1 VIGMILAA
9 VSLILAAIPALL
21 FMANLRVYRR
31 PSLATT
37 DGAWPSVSILIPS
50 RNEEQSIRAAVEA
63 ALASRGIEMEVVVL
77 DDRSEDATAA
87 LVQEIAQRD
96 PRVRL
101 LLGAELPEGWCGK
114 QYACWQLA
122 RQASHDLLLF
132 LDADVRLH
140 ADGVARLVTF
150 LGESQADLVSGIP
163 YQETKTLFER
173 LLVPLIHFI
182 LLGFLPLQRMRAS
195 RHPAYAAGCGQLFL
209 ARRSSYEKAGGHAA
223 IRTTLHDG
231 IELPRAFRRAG
242 LKTDLCDATNVATCR
257 MYHSAGQVWHGL
269 VKNAVEGLGSP
280 RLIMPSTLLL
290 LGGQVLPVILLG
302 LAPWQS
308 ATVFGLS
315 VVATFCSYLPRFI
328 AAVRFHQSFL
338 GALLHPVGTLI
349 LVALQWYALLRYAWG
364 LPSDWKGRN
373 YMLLS
378 SPDRGVSL
386 SERPENTT

>member
-132 LDADVRLH
+132 LDADVRLY
-140 ADGVARLVTF
+140 ADGAARLVAF
-150 LGESQADLVSGIP
+150 LYESQADLVSGIP
-163 YQETKTLFER
+163 YEQTTTLFER

-242 LKTDLCDATNVATCR
+242 LKTDLCDATDIAACR
-257 MYHSAGQVWHGL
+257 MYHAASEVWRGL
-269 VKNAVEGLGSP
+269 AKNAVEGLGSP
-280 RLIMPSTLLL
+280 RLIVPSTLLL

-308 ATVFGLS
+308 TTVFGLS
-315 VVATFCSYLPRFI
+315 VIATFCSYLPRFI
-328 AAVRFHQSFL
+328 AAVRFRQSFL

-386 SERPENTT
+386 SKRPENTT